1 MIHSRQS
8 AETDSWESGDGT
20 KRVTSPALEALMGQ
34 PIKVLDH
41 GFVRL
46 VDYMG
51 GDESIVQAARVSYG
65 KGTKRKSDDKSLI
78 FYLMRH
84 WHTTPFEM
92 CEIKLH
98 VKMPIFVARQWV
110 RHRTASINEYSA
122 RYSVLS
128 KEFYMPESRHM
139 AAQSETNHQG
149 REESALPPEQVQALL
164 TLLRRDSLQCYD
176 TYMAHMNM
184 TEDGEALEA
193 NKEGLSRELARMNL
207 TLNYYTEMYWKIN
220 LHNLMHFLRLRGDA
234 HAQYEIQVYAHA
246 IQRLVDAWVPMA
258 AEAFKEYRQ
267 GAVQFSKS
275 GMDVVR
281 RLVRGEEVRR
291 EDTSITKREWGEIMQ
306 ALNLDEKGQIKVA

>member
-1 MIHSRQS
+1 MLGEEATATQRLVSPEL
-8 AETDSWESGDGT
+8 ET
-20 KRVTSPALEALMGQ
+20 MMNQ

-51 GDESIVQAARVSYG
+51 NDASIVQAARVSYG
-65 KGTKRKSDDKSLI
+65 KGTKRQSDDRNLI

-98 VKMPIFVARQWV
+98 VKMPLFVARQWV
-110 RHRTASINEYSA
+110 RHRTSSINEYSA

-128 KEFYMPESRHM
+128 KEFYMPEPQHM
-139 AAQSETNHQG
+139 APQSATNHQG
-149 REESALPPEQVQALL
+149 RADNTLPPEQVRALL

-184 TEDGEALEA
+184 TEDGEEA
-193 NKEGLSRELARMNL
+193 QEGRAGLSRELARMNL
-207 TLNYYTEMYWKIN
+207 TLNYYTEMYWKVN
-220 LHNLMHFLRLRGDA
+220 LHNLFHFLRLRGDN
-234 HAQYEIQVYAHA
+234 HAQYEIRVYAHV
-246 IQRLVDAWVPMA
+246 IQRLVEAWVPVA

-267 GAVQFSKS
+267 DSCAFSKT

-281 RLVRGEEVRR
+281 RLVRGEDVRR
-291 EDTSITKREWGEIMQ
+291 DETGMSKREWGEVLE
-306 ALNLDEKGQIKVA
+306 ALHLPQGDVAKVA